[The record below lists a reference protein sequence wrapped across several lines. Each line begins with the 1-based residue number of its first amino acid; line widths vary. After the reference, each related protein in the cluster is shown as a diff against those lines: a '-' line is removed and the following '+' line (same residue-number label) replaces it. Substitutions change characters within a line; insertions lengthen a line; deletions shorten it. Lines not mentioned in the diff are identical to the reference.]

1 MIHSIIEID
10 KMAKT
15 KDKKKL
21 KKQSKKKL
29 VQNKQQGVKWVFLLI
44 AIVAGAIVFSTIFEN
59 AYLNYDDDIYVHE
72 NPLIR
77 NLEIGKLFSESYASQ
92 YSPMAMTI
100 MGIQYKISDSIA
112 FIRFG
117 SLLIHL
123 LSVFFVFLIF
133 RKLTKE
139 DWMAGLIAT
148 LWAVHPM
155 QVESVAW
162 LSAAMKVGSY
172 TLFYFISIWMYLKY
186 LDDTKD
192 KKWWIFSVLVMAI
205 SAMCKEQAVA
215 LPVMLLAIDYFYRR
229 DVFSAKVLI
238 EKAPY
243 IVLSIIFGVVTLR
256 ATAGA
261 LDGELIADGG
271 NQFNMIERFFL
282 ALHTIVAYVQ
292 RTIAPV
298 NLSFFYTYPLKGSIP
313 ATVYLNAVLALGL
326 IGAFVL
332 AVLKDK
338 RWLAFGLLVFF
349 INVFFPTLTSLMSV
363 RDVLMADRY
372 MYVPILGLFFMF
384 VYGLNLMKDKLPF
397 SPMYLGFVLAL
408 FFAVL
413 GFMRVGIFRDS
424 GTLFSD
430 VIKKESYSKPP
441 LNPHLALA
449 FNNRGIFRK
458 RNGDTKGALADYEM
472 AIRSNKAYPNAYL
485 GRGNIYFNAG
495 QDDKALLDYNK
506 VAELDPKNGY
516 NFSARGS
523 VYGKRGEYEKALT
536 DLNRAIEFEPY
547 LVDAYSNRALIYL
560 SLNKPAEAISDVD
573 NYLRLRPNVADMIE
587 LKGVCYMRLG
597 KFNEAVKEISRAIRI
612 SPRPSFYGNRAK
624 AYEQLGMTAEAQA
637 DRAKAR

>member
-1 MIHSIIEID
+1 
-10 KMAKT
+10 MAKT

-21 KKQSKKKL
+21 KKQSKKKQ
-29 VQNKQQGVKWVFLLI
+29 VQKKQGIQWAFLLV
-44 AIVAGAIVFSTIFEN
+44 AIVAGAIVFSTIFDN
-59 AYLNYDDDIYVHE
+59 AYLNYDDDVYVHE

-77 NLEIGKLFSESYASQ
+77 NLEVGTLFGGSYLSQ
-92 YSPMAMTI
+92 YSPMAMTL
-100 MGIQYKISDSIA
+100 MGVQYKISDSTG

-123 LSVFFVFLIF
+123 LSVLFVFLIF

-172 TLFYFISIWMYLKY
+172 TMFYFMSIWMYLKY
-186 LDDTKD
+186 LDNTED
-192 KKWWIFSVLVMAI
+192 KKWWIFSILIMAV

-243 IVLSIIFGVVTLR
+243 IILSVIFGVVTLR

-271 NQFNMIERFFL
+271 NQFNMAERFFL
-282 ALHTIVAYVQ
+282 ALHTLIAYIQ
-292 RTIAPV
+292 RTIAPI

-326 IGAFVL
+326 IGTLVVAL
-332 AVLKDK
+332 LKDM

-372 MYVPILGLFFMF
+372 MYVPIVGLFFLF
-384 VYGLNLMKDKLPF
+384 VYGLNQMKGKLPF
-397 SPMYLGFVLAL
+397 EPMILGYVLAL
-408 FFAVL
+408 VFAVI
-413 GFMRVGIFRDS
+413 GFMRVHIFQDS

-458 RNGDTKGALADYEM
+458 RAGDTKGALADYEL

-495 QDDKALLDYNK
+495 QDDKALQDYNK
-506 VAELDPKNGY
+506 VAELDPENGY

-523 VYGKRGEYEKALT
+523 VYGKRGEYEKALA
-536 DLNRAIEFEPY
+536 DLNKAIEYEPY

-560 SLNKPAEAISDVD
+560 SLGKPAEAITDVD
-573 NYLRLRPNVADMIE
+573 NYLRLKPNVADMIE
-587 LKGVCYMRLG
+587 LKGVAYMRMG
-597 KFNEAVKEISRAIRI
+597 KFNEAVRAISKAISI
-612 SPRPSFYGNRAK
+612 SPKPSFYGNRAK
-624 AYEQLGMTAEAQA
+624 AYDQLGMTAEAQA
-637 DRAKAR
+637 DRQRAGTN